1 MHAQVK
7 QTNMKQ
13 KHYLQVHGISYQQ
26 GALNRG
32 VYLVTIRIMGYC
44 LVLLYI
50 FNAVQL
56 FTEVKLRR
64 IEKLIL
70 HAAARRETKAIYL
83 CLHVLLG

>member
-1 MHAQVK
+1 M
-7 QTNMKQ
+7 
-13 KHYLQVHGISYQQ
+13 
-26 GALNRG
+26 
-32 VYLVTIRIMGYC
+32 TIRIMGYC

-50 FNAVQL
+50 FKAVQL

-83 CLHVLLG
+83 CLGVLVG